1 MANVNCLSRKNVNT
15 GVTFYSIDSEVTF
28 ASKSLRVFGPKVRN
42 SLQYHI
48 KSSKNL
54 ESFKTIID
62 HRSLLYEMHLQLRFL
77 ILRPVFNTWTFH
89 IMN

>member
-1 MANVNCLSRKNVNT
+1 MANVNCLSRKNVYT

-48 KSSKNL
+48 KSSKNFD
-54 ESFKTIID
+54 SFKTIIN
-62 HRSLLYEMHLQLRFL
+62 HRSLLYGMHLHLRFL
-77 ILRPVFNTWTFH
+77 ILRHFNT
-89 IMN
+89 